1 MRYFKYFQFGSA
13 GSGGGV
19 TNYYGSFYSTAT
31 QNTLGSTAE
40 VMTFNN
46 TALSSGVSVV
56 TSGGKASRI
65 TVANSGIY
73 NFQFSAQV
81 WKTSGGSK
89 QTLYIWFRKN
99 GVDIPNS
106 NTAITLAN
114 NNDLIVPAW
123 NFMES
128 LAAGQYIEIVW
139 YATDVHIELHHNATP
154 LGLPGIP
161 SVILTVDRVG

>member
-1 MRYFKYFQFGSA
+1 MRYFKYFQFGST

-19 TNYYGSFYSTAT
+19 TNYYGSFYSDAT
-31 QNTLGSTAE
+31 QTTLGSTAE

-46 TALSSGVSVV
+46 TTLSSGVSVV

-99 GVDIPNS
+99 GVDVPDS

-114 NNDLIVPAW
+114 NNDLIVASW

-128 LAAGQYIEIVW
+128 MSAGQHLEIVW
-139 YATDVHIELHHNATP
+139 YATDLHIELYHNPTP
-154 LGLPGIP
+154 SGLPAIP

>member
-1 MRYFKYFQFGSA
+1 MRYFKYFQFGSG

-19 TNYYGSFYSTAT
+19 TNYYGSFYSTVT
-31 QNTLGSTAE
+31 QTTLGSTVE

-46 TALSSGVSVV
+46 TTLSSGVSVV
-56 TSGGKASRI
+56 TFGGKASRI

-81 WKTSGGSK
+81 LKTMGGSS
-89 QTLYIWFRKN
+89 QTIYIWFRKN
-99 GVDIPNS
+99 GVDIPDS
-106 NTAITLAN
+106 NGSLTLAN
-114 NNDLIVPAW
+114 NGYFLLPAW

-128 LAAGQYIEIVW
+128 MSTGDYLELAW
-139 YATDVHIELHHNATP
+139 YSTDSHIELHTIVAP
-154 LGLPGIP
+154 LGLPTVP

>member
-1 MRYFKYFQFGSA
+1 MRYSKYFQFGTS
-13 GSGGGV
+13 SGGGV
-19 TNYYGSFYSTAT
+19 TNYYGSFYSTIT
-31 QNTLGSTAE
+31 QTTLGSATE

-46 TALSSGVSVV
+46 TALSSGISVV
-56 TSGGKASRI
+56 TFGGKASRI

-89 QTLYIWFRKN
+89 ETLYIWFKKN
-99 GVDIPNS
+99 GTDIPDS
-106 NTAITLAN
+106 NTGITLAN
-114 NNDLIVPAW
+114 NNDLLVPAW

-128 LAAGQYIEIVW
+128 LNAGDYLEIAW
-139 YATDVHIELHHNATP
+139 YTTDQHIELHYNAAP

>member
-1 MRYFKYFQFGSA
+1 MRYSKYFQFGT
-13 GSGGGV
+13 GSGGGGV
-19 TNYYGSFYSTAT
+19 TNYYGSFYSNVT

-56 TSGGKASRI
+56 TFGGKASRI
-65 TVANSGIY
+65 TVANAGIY

-89 QTLYIWFRKN
+89 ETLYIWFKKN
-99 GVDIPNS
+99 GVNIPDS

-128 LAAGQYIEIVW
+128 LNAGDYLEIAW
-139 YATDVHIELHHNATP
+139 YSTDSHIELHHNSAP

-161 SVILTVDRVG
+161 SVIVTVDRVG

>member
-1 MRYFKYFQFGSA
+1 MRYGKYFQFGTG

-31 QNTLGSTAE
+31 QTTLGSTQE

-46 TALSSGVSVV
+46 TALSSGVSIV

-65 TVANSGIY
+65 TVANAGVY

-89 QTLYIWFRKN
+89 ETLYVWFRKN
-99 GVDIPNS
+99 GLNIPDS

-123 NFMES
+123 NFMET
-128 LAAGQYIEIVW
+128 LGAGEYMEIIW
-139 YATDVHIELHHNATP
+139 YTTDQHIELHSNPAP